1 MRVRYNECGCHGG
14 EADRADELDGGHGA
28 QRQPVDRDVE
38 ARVHGGEHA
47 TPRDHHSAGRAREV
61 APRSARLAPRGED
74 QRCRRDSQ
82 PGDAQNIDLCEE
94 QDRERRPELVKDG
107 ADDEVRVRRNRTG
120 VEVAANT
127 PEVIECQRVT
137 GEDCYV
143 MKIVFRSIDDL
154 EGLIDRFTPFGQTTT
169 SIVNATPVPQRGI
182 PIYDPNGS
190 PRRL

>member
-1 MRVRYNECGCHGG
+1 MLDEIDRRLLTELQDDARLTRSELGQRVGLSPSAV
-14 EADRADELDGGHGA
+14 ADRLRRLEDSGTIVGYRAMIDATAVGFGMAAIL
-28 QRQPVDRDVE
+28 RIRPVM
-38 ARVHGGEHA
+38 GQ
-47 TPRDHHSAGRAREV
+47 
-61 APRSARLAPRGED
+61 LKK
-74 QRCRRDSQ
+74 
-82 PGDAQNIDLCEE
+82 I
-94 QDRERRPELVKDG
+94 
-107 ADDEVRVRRNRTG
+107 

-182 PIYDPNGS
+182 PIDDPNGS
-190 PRRL
+190 PRRASSDS